1 VTGLMARPTS
11 IRIFLADGTPE
22 GIRIVEKSNW
32 TGRAVVASRSQLTEA
47 ILRDELVRPGV
58 YVLVG
63 PVESGAS
70 RIYVGEA
77 DVLRDRLKQ
86 HAKQKDFWTRFVAF
100 TSTDENLNKA
110 HVRYLESR
118 LVALA
123 KAANQWEVENHTV
136 PAEPPLS
143 EADRADANWFLDEM
157 LVIYPIL
164 GVDAFESAA
173 EEGPAPEGT
182 DTLLL
187 SERGAKA
194 RGRETKDGFVVF
206 EGSWAR
212 ATVTESVP
220 KLVDEQRQQ
229 LLERGVL
236 VPDGDH
242 LVFRQDFRFSSPS
255 LAAGILV
262 GGSANGRE
270 AWRASDG
277 RTLKSIQNERAE
289 VAS

>member
-1 VTGLMARPTS
+1 MTGSKARPTS

-32 TGRAVVASRSQLTEA
+32 TGRAVVASRAQLTEA
-47 ILRDELVRPGV
+47 LHRDELARPGV
-58 YVLVG
+58 YVLVSPG
-63 PVESGAS
+63 ESGAS
-70 RIYVGEA
+70 HIYVGEA

-86 HAKQKDFWTRFVAF
+86 HAKQKDFWTGFVAF

-123 KAANQWEVENHTV
+123 KAANQWEVENHAV

-173 EEGPAPEGT
+173 EERPAAEAAE
-182 DTLLL
+182 DLTL
-187 SERGAKA
+187 SQRGAEG
-194 RGRETKDGFVVF
+194 RGRETKDAFVVLA
-206 EGSWAR
+206 GSRAR
-212 ATVTESVP
+212 ASVTKSIHNF
-220 KLVDEQRQQ
+220 LHEQRQQ
-229 LLERGVL
+229 LLGRGVL
-236 VPDGDH
+236 APDGAH
-242 LVFRQDFRFSSPS
+242 LVFTQDFRFASP
-255 LAAGILV
+255 LTAAGVLV
-262 GGSANGRE
+262 GGAVNSRT
-270 AWRASDG
+270 AWRTSDG